1 MRLSLRRGIS
11 NADISACYRL
21 LLGRE
26 PEDEEVVQAKL
37 TGTRT
42 LAGFLA
48 RFVQSQEYRSLS
60 KVSTDD
66 VSACYRL
73 LLGREPENEEVVQA
87 KLAGNRTIA
96 DILEEFLSSEEYI
109 LRGESN
115 IKVIDKTYCLPH
127 CQIETDP
134 SPNQLA
140 PLFERIRRQ
149 WSELGDVEPYWS
161 VLTSE
166 QFKMNNID
174 GNEAEFYRLGE
185 DLANLINIFSE
196 RNSLPVPSGVCLE
209 LGCGV
214 GRVTLHLAKMFEKV
228 VGLDVSS
235 GNLKI
240 ASNNIQ
246 KSAIVN
252 VDLIKLSTI
261 EDFDKIPNFDFLYS
275 IIVLQH
281 NPPPIQKMILD
292 KLFAKMNAGGG
303 CLFQIPTELPNYRFD
318 AES

>member
-1 MRLSLRRGIS
+1 M
-11 NADISACYRL
+11 
-21 LLGRE
+21 
-26 PEDEEVVQAKL
+26 
-37 TGTRT
+37 
-42 LAGFLA
+42 
-48 RFVQSQEYRSLS
+48 
-60 KVSTDD
+60 
-66 VSACYRL
+66 
-73 LLGREPENEEVVQA
+73 
-87 KLAGNRTIA
+87 
-96 DILEEFLSSEEYI
+96 
-109 LRGESN
+109 
-115 IKVIDKTYCLPH
+115 
-127 CQIETDP
+127 
-134 SPNQLA
+134 
-140 PLFERIRRQ
+140 
-149 WSELGDVEPYWS
+149 
-161 VLTSE
+161 
-166 QFKMNNID
+166 
-174 GNEAEFYRLGE
+174 
-185 DLANLINIFSE
+185 INIFSE

-209 LGCGV
+209 LGCSV

-318 AES
+318 AKSYLSSAPPVMEMHALPMHVIFDLLRKHNISLKEVRPDPLTGLYGSFTFYAYGKEG